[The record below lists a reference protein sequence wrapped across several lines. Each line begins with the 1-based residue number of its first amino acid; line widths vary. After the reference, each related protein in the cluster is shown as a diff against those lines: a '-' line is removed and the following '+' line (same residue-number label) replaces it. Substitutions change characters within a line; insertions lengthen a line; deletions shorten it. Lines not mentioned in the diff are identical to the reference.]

1 MAAGIAFREMTK
13 YLVTAVCTQPLHIG
27 SALGDKE
34 EVLIHPVD
42 DEPFIQAASIAGVL
56 RGYYAQNQGRKKA
69 DELFGSRRMESDE
82 EMPESENKARTDNKA
97 AESGKQIRAKNK
109 AVESGSRIRISD
121 GSFCSEGLI
130 LELRP
135 RVSINPKTGS
145 CEASVIKGTDIKA
158 GHKFNME
165 YVGAGAKFRFEMYL
179 FDESK
184 RDDIEGL
191 LAAMHREQ
199 IQIGGQKSNGCGYMK
214 LESVKRKVFDMASTE
229 DRRLWAIEDELKEE
243 EYTEI
248 LSKLSSKENTDQVNA
263 FEITVNGCTEGNL
276 LVKSIAVPDCGA
288 DAPDCMNLRNAKKDY
303 IIPGSSLKGAVRSQ
317 MERIAG
323 YLDRPDIVKD
333 TFGYTGASPKDSKA
347 GNLTVLDTVVGD
359 RKENDLAELSHR
371 IHIDKFTGGVMDGG
385 LFHEKNVS
393 GNLEFHISIK
403 DRNHPDRTCGLLLM
417 ALRDLAIGM
426 MNIGSGYNVGKGI
439 IDVRKITVKDLKNGQ
454 KAVIC
459 YKKDG
464 ETVQGITDGDKI
476 IERCIK
482 ALQAQRK
489 EETAV

>member
-1 MAAGIAFREMTK
+1 MAVGIEFQKITK
-13 YLVTAVCTQPLHIG
+13 YLVKAVCTQPLHIG

-42 DEPFIQAASIAGVL
+42 DEPFIQATSIAGVL
-56 RGYYAQNQGRKKA
+56 RGYYARNQGQEQA
-69 DELFGSRRMESDE
+69 DRLFGVRRMEE
-82 EMPESENKARTDNKA
+82 DNKA
-97 AESGKQIRAKNK
+97 IEI
-109 AVESGSRIRISD
+109 GSRIRISD
-121 GSFCSEGLI
+121 GRFCSNGLV

-135 RVSINPKTGS
+135 RVSINSKTGS
-145 CEASVIKGTDIKA
+145 CETSTIKGTDIKA

-165 YVGAGAKFRFEMYL
+165 YVGVGSEFRFEMYL
-179 FDESK
+179 YDESK
-184 RDDIEGL
+184 SKDIEGL

-214 LESVKRKVFDMASTE
+214 FKSVKKKVFDMTSAE
-229 DRRLWAIEDELKEE
+229 DRRLWAKEDELGEE
-243 EYTEI
+243 KYEEI
-248 LSKLSSKENTDQVNA
+248 LSDLRKEEISNQADA

-276 LVKSIAVPDCGA
+276 LVKSIAVPDCGE
-288 DAPDCMNLRNAKKDY
+288 DAPDCMNLRNARKDY
-303 IIPGSSLKGAVRSQ
+303 IVPGSSLKGAIRSQ

-323 YLDRPDIVKD
+323 YLDRQEIIRD
-333 TFGYTGASPKDSKA
+333 TFGYTGSSPKDSKT
-347 GNLTVLDTVVGD
+347 GNLIVLDTVVGD
-359 RKENDLAELSHR
+359 REKNDRAELSHR

-393 GNLEFHISIK
+393 GNLKLHISIK
-403 DRNHPDRTCGLLLM
+403 NRNHPDRTCGLLLM

-439 IDVRKITVKDLKNGQ
+439 IDVSDIMVKDLKNGQ

-459 YKKDG
+459 YKKNG
-464 ETVQGITDGDKI
+464 KEERGIVDEEKI
-476 IERCIK
+476 IARCIK
-482 ALQAQRK
+482 AVQTQRK